1 MEISKTQIL
10 SYLEKFKTK
19 RVLIIGDVMIDSY
32 MWGVV
37 NRISPEAP
45 IPIVSVVNREYRMG
59 GAANVAFNIKS
70 LGAEPILCAV
80 VGQDEKGKIFRDLLK
95 QNSMSDEGLLS
106 LPDRKTTIKTRII
119 CGSQHMLRV
128 DDEVDTEIDEK
139 SSEILVEKVEKIIAK
154 QKIDLIIFE
163 DYDKGVLN
171 PKFISKVIKIAK
183 KNSIFTAVDPKKRN
197 FNSYNGVDLFK
208 PNFKE
213 FCEGTKSEISKT
225 DLKEIAKSAQKFL
238 ESSAIS
244 TLLLTLSEHGVFIS
258 DIKNNFHFPAERR
271 LIADVSG
278 AGDTVISVAGLLLS
292 AGASLSEIASISNIA
307 GGLVCEKSG
316 VVPIEPEELQNE
328 FR

>member
-80 VGQDEKGKIFRDLLK
+80 VGQDEKGKIFKDLLK

-213 FCEGTKSEISKT
+213 FCEGTNSEISKT

-278 AGDTVISVAGLLLS
+278 AGDTAISVAGLLLS

>member
-80 VGQDEKGKIFRDLLK
+80 VGQDEKGKIFKDLLK

-213 FCEGTKSEISKT
+213 FCEGTNSEISKT

>member
-80 VGQDEKGKIFRDLLK
+80 VGQDEKGKIFKDLLK

-213 FCEGTKSEISKT
+213 FCEGTKSDISKT

-238 ESSAIS
+238 ESSSIN

>member
-70 LGAEPILCAV
+70 LGAKPILCAV

-213 FCEGTKSEISKT
+213 FCEGTNSEISKT

>member
-80 VGQDEKGKIFRDLLK
+80 VGQDEKGKIFKDLLK

-183 KNSIFTAVDPKKRN
+183 ENSIFTAVDPKKRN

-238 ESSAIS
+238 ESSAIN

-258 DIKNNFHFPAERR
+258 DVKNNFHFPAERR

-316 VVPIEPEELQNE
+316 
-328 FR
+328 

>member
-213 FCEGTKSEISKT
+213 FCEGTNSEISKT

-316 VVPIEPEELQNE
+316 VVPIETEELQNE

>member
-80 VGQDEKGKIFRDLLK
+80 VGQDEKGKIFKDLLK

-225 DLKEIAKSAQKFL
+225 NLKEVAKSAQKFL
-238 ESSAIS
+238 ESSSIN

-258 DIKNNFHFPAERR
+258 DVKNNFHFPAERR

>member
-80 VGQDEKGKIFRDLLK
+80 VGQDEKGKIFKDLLK

-238 ESSAIS
+238 ESSAIN

-258 DIKNNFHFPAERR
+258 DVKNNFHFPAERR

-316 VVPIEPEELQNE
+316 VVPIETEELQNE

>member
-32 MWGVV
+32 MWGDV

-59 GAANVAFNIKS
+59 GAANVAFNINS

-213 FCEGTKSEISKT
+213 FCEGTNSEISKT

>member
-80 VGQDEKGKIFRDLLK
+80 VGQDEKGKIFKDLLK

-183 KNSIFTAVDPKKRN
+183 ENSIFTAVDPKKRN

-238 ESSAIS
+238 ESSAIN

-258 DIKNNFHFPAERR
+258 DVKNNFHFPAERR

-316 VVPIEPEELQNE
+316 VVPIETEELQNE

>member
-80 VGQDEKGKIFRDLLK
+80 VGQDEKGKIFKDLLK

-238 ESSAIS
+238 ESSSIN

-316 VVPIEPEELQNE
+316 VVPIETEELQNE

>member
-163 DYDKGVLN
+163 DYDKG
-171 PKFISKVIKIAK
+171 F
-183 KNSIFTAVDPKKRN
+183 
-197 FNSYNGVDLFK
+197 
-208 PNFKE
+208 
-213 FCEGTKSEISKT
+213 
-225 DLKEIAKSAQKFL
+225 
-238 ESSAIS
+238 
-244 TLLLTLSEHGVFIS
+244 
-258 DIKNNFHFPAERR
+258 
-271 LIADVSG
+271 
-278 AGDTVISVAGLLLS
+278 
-292 AGASLSEIASISNIA
+292 
-307 GGLVCEKSG
+307 
-316 VVPIEPEELQNE
+316 
-328 FR
+328 

>member
-80 VGQDEKGKIFRDLLK
+80 VGQDEKGKIFKDLLK

-139 SSEILVEKVEKIIAK
+139 SSEILVERVEKIIAK

-238 ESSAIS
+238 ESSSIN

-292 AGASLSEIASISNIA
+292 AGASLSEIACISNIA

-316 VVPIEPEELQNE
+316 VVPIETEELQNE

>member
-213 FCEGTKSEISKT
+213 FCEGTNSEISKT